1 MDDCGGVIMLMATI
15 SQVDNKN
22 TIQININGGGWTT
35 YDVVK
40 SAWPRMGYDEFV
52 NVADVDILT
61 IGNTDPF
68 FSDTLPTYTAQFNVH
83 GAKGF
88 HLVTGPYD
96 MSGLIPMTQF
106 TVQKS
111 NPGMEFYIPEIGAYV
126 GYTPN
131 SAAEELLIV
140 W

>member
-1 MDDCGGVIMLMATI
+1 MLMATI
-15 SQVDNKN
+15 SQVSKN
-22 TIQININGGGWTT
+22 AIQINVNGGGWTT

-40 SAWPRMGYDEFV
+40 AAWPRIGYDEFV
-52 NVADVDILT
+52 TVSDVDILI
-61 IGNTDPF
+61 IGNTDPV
-68 FSDTLPTYTAQFNVH
+68 FSGTLITYTVQFNVF

-96 MSGLIPMTQF
+96 MSGLIPISQF

-111 NPGMEFYIPEIGAYV
+111 NPSAMEFFIPEIGAYV

>member
-1 MDDCGGVIMLMATI
+1 MLMATI
-15 SQVDNKN
+15 SQVESKK
-22 TIQININGGGWTT
+22 TIQININGGGWRT
-35 YDVVK
+35 YEVVK
-40 SAWPRMGYDEFV
+40 NPWPKIGYDEWV
-52 NVADVDILT
+52 NVIDVDILT

-68 FSDTLPTYTAQFNVH
+68 FSDTLPTYTVQFNVF

-96 MSGLIPMTQF
+96 MSGLIPMSQF
-106 TVQKS
+106 TVKKS
-111 NPGMEFYIPEIGAYV
+111 NPSAMEFYIPEIGAYV